1 MMDNEILINQ
11 TQIFLMLLKNTDTLG
26 TYLFSK
32 SCRKKKKK
40 QKATRITTTN
50 FYVKLTYI

>member
-11 TQIFLMLLKNTDTLG
+11 TQIFLMLLKNVNTLE

-32 SCRKKKKK
+32 SCRKKKSRR
-40 QKATRITTTN
+40 QQEQQQQISMLN
-50 FYVKLTYI
+50 